1 MKQKSAKTWLR
12 IEMFGSLLYETI
24 QPKQAYKTE
33 SKANYLLHSLS
44 QRMKKE
50 SGDLRKV
57 VAFT

>member
-1 MKQKSAKTWLR
+1 
-12 IEMFGSLLYETI
+12 MFGSLLYETI